1 MIHIG
6 KHIESILHSQGKS
19 ISWFAGE
26 LCCSRR
32 NVYKIFNRK
41 SINTSLLWKISKVL
55 HHNFFSDLSS
65 ELTKKET
72 ISYGNPTQTY

>member
-6 KHIESILHSQGKS
+6 RHIETILHKQGKS
-19 ISWFAGE
+19 ITWFAEE

-32 NVYKIFNRK
+32 NIYKIFSRK
-41 SINTSLLWKISKVL
+41 SINTYLLWKISKVL

-65 ELTKKET
+65 ELTRKDPV
-72 ISYGNPTQTY
+72 GQ